1 MNKNATIPTKVCP
14 PGKELNPVTKKT
26 CLNLCKKGTIRN
38 LLTAKCDKN
47 PDENNKPLVTTKV
60 CPPGKELNPVTKK
73 TCLNLCKE
81 GTIRNLLTAKCDKI
95 PNENNV
101 FSGPIPK
108 FLNSP
113 SSSNITLGLDTNSK
127 MINNVKNKTL

>member
-95 PNENNV
+95 PNENNPKR
-101 FSGPIPK
+101 GRPPKKNTLLKPIQPTIPIK
-108 FLNSP
+108 SP
-113 SSSNITLGLDTNSK
+113 IKKKSK
-127 MINNVKNKTL
+127 S